1 MIRIILISFLAVCLL
16 IPAQAQITDRDSA
29 LTESLRYK
37 NTVDITFGGSGL
49 VISGN
54 YRRKLIIRPA
64 CYMNLS
70 VGVGTVPLSGGVA
83 IPHQL
88 SMNLGRRK
96 NYLELGIA
104 GTYWTG
110 LSNIDGI
117 PERIYSYQFSPL
129 LGYRRH
135 SFNKLV
141 FRAYFNPLFHL
152 SGEYYLGNRP
162 VIPYL
167 GLSLGHSF

>member
-1 MIRIILISFLAVCLL
+1 LIRVILINFLAVCIF
-16 IPAQAQITDRDSA
+16 IPVQAQIIDRDAA
-29 LTESLRYK
+29 LTEALKSK

-64 CYMNLS
+64 YYMNVS
-70 VGVGTVPLSGGVA
+70 IGVGTVPLSGGVV
-83 IPHQL
+83 IPHQI

-96 NYLELGIA
+96 NYLELGMA

-110 LSNIDGI
+110 LSNTDGI
-117 PERIYSYQFSPL
+117 AERIYSYQFSPL

-135 SFNKLV
+135 FFNQLV

-152 SGEYYLGNRP
+152 SGEYYLGNKP
-162 VIPYL
+162 IIPYL